1 MPAEKKSDIDALTHP
16 MLWRGKDLLSA
27 TDLNSSQHAVFT
39 SGYAELDRHLLGG
52 GWPQQGLV
60 DLLLPQAGIG
70 ELRLILP
77 VLQQLTQNAYVV
89 WINPPFIPYAT
100 ALEACGV
107 NTRNI
112 LVVRT
117 RSHEDTLWGM
127 ERCCL
132 SSGCAGVLAWP
143 EERKLNIKETR
154 RIQLAARS
162 GRTLALFFR
171 PISAIT
177 RSSLAELRLALRP
190 AHSVDRLSLDII
202 KRKGGWPV
210 NHIELCLA
218 EASQTSYD
226 LMQPLH
232 EQLAL
237 WQKQGAQEAQQEKPH
252 ETRQETRQE
261 TQQERKTTQN
271 KEQENALYSDF
282 AHDMN
287 PAEPDMAA
295 NNALH

>member
-1 MPAEKKSDIDALTHP
+1 MSAENTRHRRPHPSDALAWQR
-16 MLWRGKDLLSA
+16 LIVDRGLTPRTRYSP
-27 TDLNSSQHAVFT
+27 AVT
-39 SGYAELDRHLLGG
+39 RIGPSPLGG

-70 ELRLILP
+70 ELRLMLP
-77 VLQQLTQNAYVV
+77 VLQQLTQNAYVA

-117 RSHEDTLWGM
+117 QSHEDTLWGM

-162 GRTLALFFR
+162 GHTLALFFR

-177 RSSLAELRLALRP
+177 TSLAEPCLALRLTQCRP
-190 AHSVDRLSLDII
+190 ASLDII

-210 NHIELCLA
+210 NNIELCLA
-218 EASQTSYD
+218 EASKHLTTLCSPC
-226 LMQPLH
+226 MSNGPL
-232 EQLAL
+232 A
-237 WQKQGAQEAQQEKPH
+237 KQGTEGTQQEAQPES
-252 ETRQETRQE
+252 
-261 TQQERKTTQN
+261 KTAQ
-271 KEQENALYSDF
+271 KQEQENTVYADVAYDI
-282 AHDMN
+282 N
-287 PAEPDMAA
+287 PSEPDMAA

>member
-1 MPAEKKSDIDALTHP
+1 MGHGAL
-16 MLWRGKDLLSA
+16 LFVQRLCWRAGLA
-27 TDLNSSQHAVFT
+27 RRAQAQHQ
-39 SGYAELDRHLLGG
+39 R
-52 GWPQQGLV
+52 
-60 DLLLPQAGIG
+60 
-70 ELRLILP
+70 
-77 VLQQLTQNAYVV
+77 
-89 WINPPFIPYAT
+89 
-100 ALEACGV
+100 
-107 NTRNI
+107 NT
-112 LVVRT
+112 
-117 RSHEDTLWGM
+117 
-127 ERCCL
+127 
-132 SSGCAGVLAWP
+132 
-143 EERKLNIKETR
+143 

>member
-1 MPAEKKSDIDALTHP
+1 MSAEKTPDIDALAHP
-16 MLWRGKDLLSA
+16 MLWRGKDLLSN
-27 TDLNSSQHAVFT
+27 TGLNPSQHAVLT
-39 SGYAELDRHLLGG
+39 SGYAELDHHLLGG

-100 ALEACGV
+100 ALGACGV
-107 NTRNI
+107 NTHNI

-117 RSHEDTLWGM
+117 QSHEDTMWST

-154 RIQLAARS
+154 RVQLAARS

-171 PISAIT
+171 PISAT
-177 RSSLAELRLALRP
+177 ARSSLAELRLALRP
-190 AHSVDRLSLDII
+190 AHSVDRLSLDIL

-210 NHIELCLA
+210 HDIELCLA
-218 EASQTSYD
+218 EASQTPYD
-226 LMQPLH
+226 VMQSLH
-232 EQLAL
+232 QQLAL
-237 WQKQGAQEAQQEKPH
+237 WQKQGAHAAQREK
-252 ETRQETRQE
+252 TTVQKGAQET
-261 TQQERKTTQN
+261 TV
-271 KEQENALYSDF
+271 YSDF
-282 AHDMN
+282 TYDM
-287 PAEPDMAA
+287 PTSEPDMAA
-295 NNALH
+295 NNSLH

>member
-1 MPAEKKSDIDALTHP
+1 MSAEKKSDIDALTHP

-154 RIQLAARS
+154 RIQFAARS

-171 PISAIT
+171 PISALT
-177 RSSLAELRLALRP
+177 RSSSAELRSAY
-190 AHSVDRLSLDII
+190 DRHTVLISC
-202 KRKGGWPV
+202 RWTSSSARVVGRCTTS
-210 NHIELCLA
+210 LCLT
-218 EASQTSYD
+218 EATHTPYD
-226 LMQPLH
+226 IMQPLH
-232 EQLAL
+232 QQLAL
-237 WQKQGAQEAQQEKPH
+237 W
-252 ETRQETRQE
+252 
-261 TQQERKTTQN
+261 
-271 KEQENALYSDF
+271 
-282 AHDMN
+282 
-287 PAEPDMAA
+287 
-295 NNALH
+295 

>member
-1 MPAEKKSDIDALTHP
+1 MSADKTPDIDALTHP
-16 MLWRGKDLLSA
+16 MLWRGKDLLS
-27 TDLNSSQHAVFT
+27 TTGLNPSQHTALT
-39 SGYAELDRHLLGG
+39 SGYAELDSRLLGG

-100 ALEACGV
+100 ALGAWGV
-107 NTRNI
+107 NTHNI

-117 RSHEDTLWGM
+117 QSHEDTLWSM

-143 EERKLNIKETR
+143 DERKLNIKETR
-154 RIQLAARS
+154 RVQLAARS
-162 GRTLALFFR
+162 GHTLALFFR
-171 PISAIT
+171 PISATT

-190 AHSVDRLSLDII
+190 THSVDRLSLDII

-210 NHIELCLA
+210 HGIELCLA
-218 EASQTSYD
+218 EASQTPYD
-226 LMQPLH
+226 LMPPLH
-232 EQLAL
+232 QQLAL
-237 WQKQGAQEAQQEKPH
+237 WQKQDAQ
-252 ETRQETRQE
+252 T
-261 TQQERKTTQN
+261 TQQERKTVLKN
-271 KEQENALYSDF
+271 GQENTVYSDF
-282 AHDMN
+282 AYDMN
-287 PAEPDMAA
+287 PSESDMAA
-295 NNALH
+295 NSSLH

>member
-1 MPAEKKSDIDALTHP
+1 MSADKTPDIDALTHP
-16 MLWRGKDLLSA
+16 MLWRGKDLLS
-27 TDLNSSQHAVFT
+27 TTGLNPSQHTALT
-39 SGYAELDRHLLGG
+39 SGYAELDSRLLGG

-77 VLQQLTQNAYVV
+77 VLQQLTQNAYVM

-117 RSHEDTLWGM
+117 QSHEDTLWSM

-143 EERKLNIKETR
+143 DERKLNIKETR
-154 RIQLAARS
+154 RVQLAARS
-162 GRTLALFFR
+162 GCTLALFFR
-171 PISAIT
+171 PISATT

-190 AHSVDRLSLDII
+190 THSVDQLSLDIV

-210 NHIELCLA
+210 HDIKLCLT
-218 EASQTSYD
+218 EATHTPYD
-226 LMQPLH
+226 IMQPLH
-232 EQLAL
+232 QQLAL
-237 WQKQGAQEAQQEKPH
+237 WQKQGAQAIQPEA
-252 ETRQETRQE
+252 
-261 TQQERKTTQN
+261 QQERKTAQ
-271 KEQENALYSDF
+271 KQGQENTVYSDV
-282 AHDMN
+282 AYDIN
-287 PAEPDMAA
+287 PSEPDMAA

>member
-1 MPAEKKSDIDALTHP
+1 MSAEKTPDIDALAHP
-16 MLWRGKDLLSA
+16 MLWRGKDLLSS
-27 TDLNSSQHAVFT
+27 TGLNPSQHAVLT
-39 SGYAELDRHLLGG
+39 SGYAKLDRHLLGG

-100 ALEACGV
+100 ALGACGV
-107 NTRNI
+107 NTHNI

-117 RSHEDTLWGM
+117 QSHEDTMWST

-154 RIQLAARS
+154 RVQLAARS

-171 PISAIT
+171 PISAT
-177 RSSLAELRLALRP
+177 ARSSLAELRLALRP

-210 NHIELCLA
+210 HDIELCLA
-218 EASQTSYD
+218 EAPQTPYD
-226 LMQPLH
+226 VMQPLH
-232 EQLAL
+232 QQLAL
-237 WQKQGAQEAQQEKPH
+237 WQKQSAHAAQREKTTVQKGAQE
-252 ETRQETRQE
+252 
-261 TQQERKTTQN
+261 TTV
-271 KEQENALYSDF
+271 YSDF
-282 AHDMN
+282 AYDMTTS
-287 PAEPDMAA
+287 EPDMAA
-295 NNALH
+295 NNSLH